1 MKIILISI
9 LLASTSALCQEVS
22 ENEDCTARYAK
33 LEQVWLEYCEI
44 PAIMKAGRLR
54 KSFHAKLTD
63 AYMPLVD
70 HGDDRL
76 RWLEKN
82 LKKTKFKSLAEG
94 KREYEAMIKA
104 EKDVAGDPRII
115 AIRADFETAYKLC
128 GYKHYTEFIT
138 NFKKKYPN
146 KLYP

>member
-1 MKIILISI
+1 MKIILILI
-9 LLASTSALCQEVS
+9 LLAGTSAFCQEVS
-22 ENEDCTARYAK
+22 ENEDCTTRYAK
-33 LEQVWLEYCEI
+33 LEQVWLEYSEI
-44 PAIMKAGRLR
+44 PAVTKAGKLWR
-54 KSFHAKLTD
+54 SFHDKLTN
-63 AYMPLVD
+63 AYIPTVD

-82 LKKTKFKSLAEG
+82 LKKTKFKSFEEG
-94 KREYEAMIKA
+94 KREYEAMINA

-115 AIRADFETAYKLC
+115 AIRADFEKAYKQC
-128 GYKHYTEFIT
+128 GYKHYTEFII